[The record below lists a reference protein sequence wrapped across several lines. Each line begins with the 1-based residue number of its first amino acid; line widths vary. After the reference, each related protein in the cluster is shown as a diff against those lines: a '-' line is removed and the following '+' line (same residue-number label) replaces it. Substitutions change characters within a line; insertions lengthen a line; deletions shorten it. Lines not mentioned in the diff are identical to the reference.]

1 MRRSRTKCRD
11 DAIKTHHRH
20 FYLGSKES
28 IRSECQAAAPFVV
41 WKGESGE
48 KNGISLL
55 CKAALA
61 GKVVLL

>member
-1 MRRSRTKCRD
+1 MQSKHFTGISISDRRK
-11 DAIKTHHRH
+11 
-20 FYLGSKES
+20 G
-28 IRSECQAAAPFVV
+28 IRSECQAATPFVV
-41 WKGESGE
+41 WKEESGE